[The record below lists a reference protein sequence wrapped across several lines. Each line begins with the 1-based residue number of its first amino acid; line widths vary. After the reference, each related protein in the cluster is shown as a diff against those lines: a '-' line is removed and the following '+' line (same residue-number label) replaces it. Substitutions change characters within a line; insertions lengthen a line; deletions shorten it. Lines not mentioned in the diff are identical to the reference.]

1 MEIKVFLFTCWIFIF
16 IFNFVLIVFTL
27 NHFVAFLKTNFVF
40 KRVVTLVF
48 CND

>member
-1 MEIKVFLFTCWIFIF
+1 MDIKVFLFTCWIF
-16 IFNFVLIVFTL
+16 NLVLIVFTM